1 MHKVNFFQNYQR
13 PLVLILYGWIHLSQL
28 RFHEQTPLFDEVCEE
43 TLGGTHLLYDS
54 IFDNLYV
61 GEIPLSG
68 KPFFDCEGICE
79 YFFDLFAVFLEEQD
93 FEVDVEGG
101 FDGDLF
107 SVSSIDG
114 AVSLEKVEYFGENSL
129 STFMRTGWPFV
140 RSNEPK
146 YAHNN
151 IR

>member
-1 MHKVNFFQNYQR
+1 M
-13 PLVLILYGWIHLSQL
+13 
-28 RFHEQTPLFDEVCEE
+28 
-43 TLGGTHLLYDS
+43 
-54 IFDNLYV
+54 
-61 GEIPLSG
+61 
-68 KPFFDCEGICE
+68 
-79 YFFDLFAVFLEEQD
+79 FLEEQD